1 VQHLEFTSSV
11 AEDRSSDMQCCITG
25 QVVPIVSK
33 DPPPLFVG
41 GGRKTVLDLCDLE
54 YIGTTVHEN
63 ISNHLPNDTVSHP
76 RRCKSSILVVAFD
89 GMGEELKG
97 ISEF

>member
-33 DPPPLFVG
+33 DYIPPPPLFKG
-41 GGRKTVLDLCDLE
+41 NTVIDLCVLVYE
-54 YIGTTVHEN
+54 GTTDHGN
-63 ISNHLPNDTVSHP
+63 IRTHLPNDTVSHP

-89 GMGEELKG
+89 DMGEELKG
-97 ISEF
+97 ISES